1 MLLADSPTEEK
12 KPETRGRKSII
23 TTEMIDACR
32 ELIELSGGKIT
43 LKSAVFS
50 VSLHKENI
58 LSKLVFSFSVKLPLT
73 IVFCA
78 SAFERAFSLPSLFLL

>member
-43 LKSAVFS
+43 LKSAQ
-50 VSLHKENI
+50 
-58 LSKLVFSFSVKLPLT
+58 SFLYHFTRKT
-73 IVFCA
+73 F
-78 SAFERAFSLPSLFLL
+78 